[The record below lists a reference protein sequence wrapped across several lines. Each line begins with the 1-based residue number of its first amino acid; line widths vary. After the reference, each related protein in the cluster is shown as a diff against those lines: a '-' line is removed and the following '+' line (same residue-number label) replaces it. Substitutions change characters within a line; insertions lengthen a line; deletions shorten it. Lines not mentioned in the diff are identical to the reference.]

1 MLRRGEQPVAE
12 GLTNLDI
19 RVPAPELPD
28 ELEWVNT
35 QGPVRLGALRGRVVL
50 LHFWCHTN
58 INSQHNLPDLRHL
71 ENKYHDGLSVVSIH
85 CPRFPA
91 ERAGAN
97 VLKAVN
103 RAFIRHPVAS
113 DPDFRAWQLFQ
124 VAAWPTV
131 VVIDTEGNI
140 VRTLVGEGHRGTL
153 DPLVNQLLE
162 DAAKRDARVYESA
175 VPVSRPEPKMPLRFP
190 GRVLATEAALYVVDS
205 GHNRILETTHDG
217 RILRQFGSG
226 NPGFWDGKA
235 TDAGFSNPQGL
246 AIVKDALYVADQGNH
261 AIRRVRLHTGEVD
274 TLAGTGQQGLA
285 VVDDGGELRETALNA
300 PCDLAANA
308 ERLFIAMAGSNQIW
322 AIDLARQRI
331 GRVIGT
337 GAHGAVD
344 GGPDVATFARPS
356 GVVTH
361 GQMLYVA
368 DADGSA
374 IRSVRLIDLQVRTLA
389 GAGPWDPGDV
399 DGVPEK
405 ARLQA
410 PGAIALDPGG
420 AILWVADTLNSKI
433 KALSLRGGGV
443 RTLAL
448 PFRFHEP
455 AGISVAARALW
466 VANTNAH
473 EVVRIDTASGQI
485 KRLPIGE

>member
-1 MLRRGEQPVAE
+1 MDVAE
-12 GLTNLDI
+12 GEAILDI

-35 QGPVRLGALRGRVVL
+35 REPVRLGALRGRVVVL
-50 LHFWCHTN
+50 NFWCNSSINAQHT
-58 INSQHNLPDLRHL
+58 LPDLRHL
-71 ENKYHDGLSVVSIH
+71 ENKYHDGLSVLSIH

-91 ERAGAN
+91 ERVSAH

-113 DPDFRAWQLFQ
+113 DPDFRAWQLFK
-124 VAAWPTV
+124 VPAWPTLV
-131 VVIDTEGNI
+131 VLDTEGNI
-140 VRTLVGEGHRGTL
+140 ARTLVGEGHRATL
-153 DPLVNQLLE
+153 DPLVHQLLE
-162 DAAKRDARVYESA
+162 DAARRDARVYESA
-175 VPVSRPEPKMPLRFP
+175 LPVSRPEPKMPLRFP
-190 GRVLATEAALYVVDS
+190 GRVLANETALYVADS

-235 TDAGFSNPQGL
+235 IDAGFSNPQGL
-246 AIVKDALYVADQGNH
+246 AIVKDVLYVADQGNH

-274 TLAGTGQQGLA
+274 TLCGTGQQGH
-285 VVDDGGELRETALNA
+285 VVVEDSDALRETALNA
-300 PCDLAANA
+300 PCDLAAA
-308 ERLFIAMAGSNQIW
+308 GERIYVAMAGANQVW
-322 AIDLARQRI
+322 ALDLARQRI
-331 GRVIGT
+331 GRIAGT
-337 GAHGAVD
+337 GANASHD
-344 GGPDVATFARPS
+344 GGIDVAAFARPS
-356 GVVTH
+356 GVVSH
-361 GQMLYVA
+361 GQMVYVA

-374 IRSVRLIDLQVRTLA
+374 IRSIRLIDLQVRTLA

-455 AGISVAARALW
+455 GGLSVAARALW